1 MDERVIAVGGTRI
14 LHREVGSGTPLLC
27 LHGFPQTGHAWRAV
41 GERLADRFR
50 VLMPD
55 VPGFGGSDALRI
67 ADASEVAR
75 LLAGYLD
82 ALDVSQAVVLGHDW
96 GGAFALRF
104 SLDRPERVS
113 HLVLTNTAFR
123 ELSPLHSWYI
133 GLFNIPVLPELA
145 FRAAGDRVISFFLR
159 NGTAGGHREVFDGEP
174 MSIYQAAYREPER
187 VTSVLAFYRTVT
199 RKAFKKQLSTRFGR
213 GVVRSDVVPGAGP
226 RRIEAPTLIV
236 WGMKDRALPPKLL
249 TGFRRDIPQ
258 AEIVEL
264 PDVGHYVPEEA
275 PDELAEAIV
284 GFVG

>member
-1 MDERVIAVGGTRI
+1 MDERVVDAGGTRI

-41 GERLADRFR
+41 GERLGDRFR

-55 VPGFGGSDALRI
+55 VPGFGGSDAPPSS
-67 ADASEVAR
+67 DASTVAR
-75 LLAGYLD
+75 LLSGYLD
-82 ALDVSQAVVLGHDW
+82 RLDVSQAIVMGHDW

-104 SLDRPERVS
+104 ALDHPDRLT

-145 FRAAGDRVISFFLR
+145 FRVGGDQMISFFLR
-159 NGTAGGHREVFDGEP
+159 NGTARGRRNVFDGEP
-174 MSIYQAAYREPER
+174 ISVYRSAYREPER
-187 VTSVLAFYRTVT
+187 VTAALAYYRTVT
-199 RKAFKKQLSTRFGR
+199 RRAFRKQLSTRLGR
-213 GVVRSDVVPGAGP
+213 GVVRSDVVPGRGS

-236 WGMKDRALPPKLL
+236 WGMKDPALPPKLL
-249 TGFRRDIPQ
+249 AGFRRDIPQ

-264 PDVGHYVPEEA
+264 PGVGHFVPEEA
-275 PDELAEAIV
+275 PEELAQAIV
-284 GFVG
+284 RFAG